1 MSKIA
6 TKYALMAAAVI
17 ILLAAV
23 VYIVLKLKKSIS
35 TGIKLA
41 ENTSEANKEISTEKL
56 TLTSSQYNT
65 LASKLYAAMA
75 GIGTDEEAVYD
86 AFRSINTYSDLMQL
100 MSVFGSKDGLTLRE
114 WLFDDLSA
122 SDINKVNEIL
132 ASKSINYKF

>member
-1 MSKIA
+1 MSTNLK
-6 TKYALMAAAVI
+6 KYALIASAVI

-23 VYIVLKLKKSIS
+23 LYIVLKLKKSIS

-41 ENTSEANKEISTEKL
+41 ENTSEANKEISTERL

-86 AFRSINTYSDLMQL
+86 AFRNINTYSDLMQL

-114 WLFDDLSA
+114 WLYDDLSA
-122 SDINKVNEIL
+122 SDINKINEIL